1 MSYFDDQEDAWLD
14 GGCEGD
20 ITDIN
25 PDEYCADKLDG
36 REDKEIKCVEC
47 KENFIFGVGEQDF
60 FETKNF
66 KNPKRCKKCRL
77 SRVL

>member
-25 PDEYCADKLDG
+25 PDEYWADKLDG
-36 REDKEIKCVEC
+36 REDKEIKV
-47 KENFIFGVGEQDF
+47 
-60 FETKNF
+60 
-66 KNPKRCKKCRL
+66 
-77 SRVL
+77 